1 MALRQRRGRRI
12 SEVETAEPAN
22 LPDPTPAPE
31 RAVLDVAGE
40 TLQAFVAKHLVD
52 TPAKKNPADTQFKG
66 QRAIEAASKGGRVR
80 AERQA
85 RLRLIAGDD
94 TPIRQSSEHYPYL
107 KAAEEYFLTRIE
119 QVAKDIGGGYVAPD
133 VIACIAQEARC
144 LMWSNYYSDQMR
156 VDMALKHGEAMARF
170 SRQTFEYAARYAK
183 ARPKNDDDPG
193 ASLMIPVHG
202 GDGSEDDD
210 E

>member
-12 SEVETAEPAN
+12 SEVEIAEPAD

-31 RAVLDVAGE
+31 HAVLDVAGE
-40 TLQAFVAKHLVD
+40 TLQAFVAKQIVAPPKKD
-52 TPAKKNPADTQFKG
+52 PAATQFKG

-94 TPIRQSSEHYPYL
+94 TPIRQSSEHYVYL

-156 VDMALKHGEAMARF
+156 VDIALKHGEAMARF
-170 SRQTFEYAARYAK
+170 ARQTFEYAARYAK
-183 ARPKNDDDPG
+183 ARPKTEDDPG
-193 ASLMIPVHG
+193 ASRMIPVH
-202 GDGSEDDD
+202 EDENADD